1 MLTYRGA
8 VMTWECDSNG
18 HMNIMYFINKYE
30 NGGRNLFVQVGM
42 HLDYMTKHNY
52 GVAVIEQ
59 QVKYLQEAL
68 EDDVLYIESQIE
80 GYSNKVITVYHEMK
94 NGHSHETISTAVIK
108 LVLLDKIKRKAVVI
122 PDEIREKMDVFIQ
135 KMKNA

>member
-59 QVKYLQEAL
+59 QVKYLPIYLVNRASFSHSSFSRSVWNSSGKIGSMFGAL
-68 EDDVLYIESQIE
+68 
-80 GYSNKVITVYHEMK
+80 
-94 NGHSHETISTAVIK
+94 
-108 LVLLDKIKRKAVVI
+108 
-122 PDEIREKMDVFIQ
+122 P
-135 KMKNA
+135 